1 MNFKNISHMYLDI
14 KKKCLPLIFNAK
26 CKLEIRKKIN
36 NYVPIVF
43 FLIIFNETR
52 KIKFLKL
59 EIRNE

>member
-1 MNFKNISHMYLDI
+1 MSSID
-14 KKKCLPLIFNAK
+14 AK

-36 NYVPIVF
+36 NYVPVVLF